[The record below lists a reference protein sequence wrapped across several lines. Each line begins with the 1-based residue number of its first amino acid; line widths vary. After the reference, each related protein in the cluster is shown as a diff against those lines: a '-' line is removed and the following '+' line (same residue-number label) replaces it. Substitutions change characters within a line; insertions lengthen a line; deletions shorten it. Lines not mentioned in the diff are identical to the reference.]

1 MKVMV
6 VEGDAINA
14 LSLANELR
22 RAGHAVLGPVSSC
35 AAALQLAKLAE
46 PDLAL
51 VDIDLEHKGEGV
63 QVAGQL
69 KLEGILSIFLTSVT
83 DEARLH
89 QSDAV
94 GLMAKPFHPEDIVAV
109 IGVVAEMLLGGSPPP
124 PSVPNALEL
133 FQRH

>member
-14 LSLANELR
+14 LSIATELR
-22 RAGHAVLGPVSSC
+22 LAGHAVLGPVSSS
-35 AAALQLAKLAE
+35 AAALQLAHAGH

-51 VDIDLEHKGEGV
+51 IDIDLEHKGEGIR
-63 QVAGQL
+63 VAEQL
-69 KLEGILSIFLTSVT
+69 KSDRVISIFLTSVT

-94 GLMAKPFHPEDIVAV
+94 GLIAKPFRPEDIVAV
-109 IGVVAEMLLGGSPPP
+109 IGVVAKMLLGDALP
-124 PSVPNALEL
+124 PSMPPSLEL